1 MNAVN
6 EMTCEIGL
14 LVQAF
19 AEACGFPFVNTMA
32 EFRAMV
38 AELEDVTAEDYA
50 HIDHAAYYAAQRN
63 AENAAM
69 RRFAT
74 NPPTSLAVATAN
86 EVANE
91 VRRLA
96 AQHAPMLVSGNTS
109 EFASDVR
116 ASSKK
121 LWGKAAQSWLDLDSA
136 KAEIQAA

>member
-1 MNAVN
+1 MENNFDMYCDV
-6 EMTCEIGL
+6 GL

-19 AEACGFPFVNTMA
+19 AETCGFPFVNTMA

-74 NPPTSLAVATAN
+74 NPPTELAVATAN
-86 EVANE
+86 ELANE

-96 AQHAPMLVSGNTS
+96 AQHAPMLVSGNTR
-109 EFASDVR
+109 EFAGDVR
-116 ASSKK
+116 DLSKK
-121 LWGKAAQSWLDLDSA
+121 LWGKAAQSWLDLESA
-136 KAEIQAA
+136 KAESAAA